1 MLKIFRSRRKNLI
14 SNLPSKASAKG
25 GGKTT
30 KYFKYAVGE
39 IVLVAIG
46 ILLAL
51 QINTWNS
58 NRIVKQEEKAVLE
71 KLSKDLEADY
81 IRFTEI
87 DSFYTEHL
95 KYLKHKKGLIYKKDH
110 TDDDIKELIYYG
122 GAQILEI
129 NPRRTTF
136 EEMIN
141 SGKIYN
147 LTNDD
152 LVDEIIEYYRMIDEG
167 IYQLR
172 QTRNEFRALFY
183 GSDLTDYWSWKGEEY
198 PFPYAKDFHN
208 NQNTKAYK
216 LLKQSAGWS
225 TSIIDRSRSNNLIHI
240 TKNQELLS
248 HLNNER
254 LKHKD

>member
-1 MLKIFRSRRKNLI
+1 MLKFFRSLRKNLL
-14 SNLPSKASAKG
+14 SE
-25 GGKTT
+25 GKTT
-30 KYFKYAVGE
+30 KYFKYAIGE
-39 IVLVAIG
+39 IVLVTIG

-51 QINTWNS
+51 QINTWNIE
-58 NRIVKQEEKAVLE
+58 RIVKKEEKAVLQ

-81 IRFTEI
+81 VRFTEI
-87 DSFYTEHL
+87 DSFYTEHFEDL
-95 KYLKHKKGLIYKKDH
+95 KNSQNIIFKKGL
-110 TDDDIKELIYYG
+110 TDDDIKELIWYS

-147 LTNDD
+147 LSNDN

-183 GSDLTDYWSWKGEEY
+183 GSDLTDFWFWKVEED
-198 PFPYAKDFHN
+198 PFPYAKAFFS
-208 NQNTKAYK
+208 NQNSNAYK

-225 TSIIDRSRSNNLIHI
+225 TSIIDRSRSNNLMHLSR
-240 TKNQELLS
+240 NQELLG
-248 HLNNER
+248 HLNSER
-254 LKHKD
+254 FKKKVK